1 MSPVLSSKKTV
12 LVLLMQ
18 IIGIQTVS
26 AVTISDG
33 SVNYSLSMQALSEM
47 TTTVVATMGY
57 VVGLLY
63 AIASLLAIYNAM
75 VIYIKINTGEGGLTK
90 AILMLV
96 GSCLFLIGATVVLPA
111 FFGYNAVDSGYGRG

>member
-12 LVLLMQ
+12 LVLLMH

>member
-12 LVLLMQ
+12 FVLLMQ